1 MGIVSSKEKKTT
13 EPELKQDTPEIE
25 NKDQSQNSNDQKEK
39 VGSKRPIQIEDPAA
53 SPRSKRKPTKKEYD
67 AQRGGGRVGLEA
79 RPDHLGP
86 REPRIPKKKVALLI
100 GYNGTGYQGLQLNQ
114 NASSIEGELFSVL
127 CKANAIS
134 KDNAT
139 DPKKSAWMRAAR
151 TDKGVHAAGNIIS
164 FKMQIMPDL
173 TPAEIV
179 KGINDLLP
187 AQIRVWGFVPVI
199 NSFNP
204 KNLCDSRV
212 YEYLLPTCAFMPP
225 IKKTL
230 TTEATH
236 ENDLHVV
243 TPDGSHHYAARSTA
257 KELEERA
264 SYRATKE
271 QLDIFS
277 QALKC
282 FEGTHN
288 FHNYTNGKS
297 FKEKSA
303 HRFIKS
309 INVSEPIYIDESEWI
324 SIKLHGQSFMLHQIR
339 KMIAM
344 ALLVT
349 RTKTPVSLIPCTFEE
364 NKINIPKAP
373 ALGLL
378 LERPIFHV
386 YNEKTRIKA
395 SNEVK
400 REKIDFDLY
409 NDEIEAFKHAWI
421 YKKIFEEERKEHVFD
436 GYLTSL
442 DAHLGPDYLYLN
454 EKGVI
459 PEECLV
465 ETKYNKK
472 QSNSDDEEQE
482 EEE

>member
-1 MGIVSSKEKKTT
+1 MGIVSSKEKKPT
-13 EPELKQDTPEIE
+13 EQESITEAQKAQ
-25 NKDQSQNSNDQKEK
+25 SNDQGSTNDQKTESK
-39 VGSKRPIQIEDPAA
+39 QQETVGAKRPIQIDDPNFS

-67 AQRGGGRVGLEA
+67 EKKGGGRVGLEE
-79 RPDHLGP
+79 RPEHLGP

-114 NASSIEGELFSVL
+114 NASSIEGELFNVL
-127 CKANAIS
+127 CKVNAIS

-151 TDKGVHAAGNIIS
+151 TDKG
-164 FKMQIMPDL
+164 
-173 TPAEIV
+173 IV
-179 KGINDLLP
+179 QRINDLLP
-187 AQIRVWGFVPVI
+187 PQIRVWGFVPVI

-212 YEYLLPTCAFMPP
+212 YEYLLPTCAFMAPTE
-225 IKKTL
+225 KTL
-230 TTEATH
+230 TTEPSH
-236 ENDLHVV
+236 ENDLKLV
-243 TPDGSHHYAARSTA
+243 TPEGEYRYTTRSTP
-257 KELEERA
+257 KELEERHQ
-264 SYRATKE
+264 YRATND
-271 QLDIFS
+271 QINIFK

-303 HRFIKS
+303 NRFIKS
-309 INVSEPIYIDESEWI
+309 IDVSEPIYIDGSEWL

-349 RTKTPVSLIPCTFEE
+349 RTKTPISLISQSFEE
-364 NKINIPKAP
+364 NRINIPKAP

-378 LERPIFHV
+378 LERPIFKV

-400 REKIDFDLY
+400 RDKIDFDLY
-409 NDEIEAFKHAWI
+409 NDKIEEFKHEWI
-421 YKKIFEEERKEHVFD
+421 YKKIFETEHNEHVFD

-442 DAHLGPDYLYLN
+442 DAHVGPDYLYLN
-454 EKGVI
+454 DKGVI
-459 PEECLV
+459 PKECLV
-465 ETKYNKK
+465 ETKFNKK
-472 QSNSDDEEQE
+472 GSDEEE
-482 EEE
+482 DE